1 MVLTL
6 KKDVKSFKY
15 WEEIFKEGVKNSAMD
30 FSYWFVLRILR
41 LKSTKTLKCT
51 PEENGI
57 YYLPFKKLMYKQ

>member
-15 WEEIFKEGVKNSAMD
+15 WEEIFKEDVKNSAMD